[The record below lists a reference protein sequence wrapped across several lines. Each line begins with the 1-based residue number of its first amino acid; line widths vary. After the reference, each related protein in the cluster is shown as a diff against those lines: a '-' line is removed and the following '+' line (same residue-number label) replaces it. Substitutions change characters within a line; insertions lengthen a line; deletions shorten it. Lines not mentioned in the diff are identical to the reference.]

1 MRRLLL
7 IVGVCAL
14 ALAACGGSGKKAAP
28 PKAAPKPKATTTTRP
43 APPPVAPLTGL
54 PSPMNVANT
63 RCVVTV
69 KIDNTPVSQP
79 KSGIDQ
85 ADVVWEEVVEYNIT
99 RLAAMFNSQAPTEVG
114 KVRSVRKTDQALV
127 WPVKGVFAYS
137 GGAAYAVE
145 SINTAP
151 VVQLDEDRAGSMM
164 FRNHSQYAPYN
175 LYAHVDQMY
184 SACKSPAPPPLFL
197 YRAAGQAP
205 TGDPASTA
213 TVGFKNGYAVT
224 WRWNPISGGWTRVIF
239 GRPEVAISGATLAP
253 KNVVVMTVNY
263 VGGDPRPAHL
273 GIGAEAQLV
282 GTGPLQ
288 VFTAGKVIKGT
299 WSRSDKEHPAKLLDA
314 TGNEIKLT
322 PGQTWVELPDPTM
335 PVTSTP

>member
-7 IVGVCAL
+7 IVVVCAF
-14 ALAACGGSGKKAAP
+14 ALAACGSGKKTAAA
-28 PKAAPKPKATTTTRP
+28 KTDDKPAQTTTTKP
-43 APPPVAPLTGL
+43 ASPPVAPLTGL

-69 KIDNTPVSQP
+69 KIDNTTASQP

-99 RLAAMFNSQAPTEVG
+99 RLAAMFNSQAPTQVG

-137 GGAAYAVE
+137 GGAPYAVE
-145 SINTAP
+145 SISTAP
-151 VVQLDEDRAGSMM
+151 VVQLDENRAGSMM
-164 FRNHSQYAPYN
+164 FRDHSHSAPYN

-184 SACKSPAPPPLFL
+184 SACKSPAPQPLFL
-197 YRAAGQAP
+197 YRAKGDAV

-213 TVGFKNGYAVT
+213 TVAFKNGYAVT
-224 WRWNPISGGWTRVIF
+224 WKWNPTAGGWTRSIF
-239 GRPEVAISGATLAP
+239 GRPEVVNSGATLEP
-253 KNVVVMTVNY
+253 KNVVVMTVQY
-263 VGGDPRPAHL
+263 VGGDPRPEHL
-273 GIGAEAQLV
+273 GVGAEAQLV

-299 WSRSDKEHPAKLLDA
+299 WSRADKEHPAKLLDA
-314 TGNEIKLT
+314 TGTEIKLT
-322 PGQTWVELPDPTM
+322 PGQTWVELPEPDMPT
-335 PVTSTP
+335 TSTP

>member
-1 MRRLLL
+1 MRRPLLL
-7 IVGVCAL
+7 VCVCAL
-14 ALAACGGSGKKAAP
+14 VLAACGGGKKSAAT
-28 PKAAPKPKATTTTRP
+28 KTDKPKATTSTTKP
-43 APPPVAPLTGL
+43 APLVAPLTGL
-54 PSPMNVANT
+54 PSPGNVANT

-69 KIDNTPVSQP
+69 KIDNTPTSQP
-79 KSGIDQ
+79 KAGIDQ

-99 RLAAMFNSQAPTEVG
+99 RLAAMFNSQAPNVVG
-114 KVRSVRKTDQALV
+114 KVRSVRRTDQALV

-137 GGAAYAVE
+137 GGAPYAVD

-164 FRNHSQYAPYN
+164 FRDHTRRAPYN
-175 LYAHVDQMY
+175 LFAHVDQMY

-205 TGDPASTA
+205 AGDPASSA
-213 TVGFKNGYAVT
+213 TVAFKNGYAVT
-224 WRWNPISGGWTRVIF
+224 WNWNPATGGWTRVIF
-239 GRPEVAISGATLAP
+239 GHPEVVTSGATLAP

-273 GIGAEAQLV
+273 GVGAEAQLV
-282 GTGPLQ
+282 GSGPLQ

-299 WSRSDKEHPAKLLDA
+299 WSRPDKEHPAKLLDA

-322 PGQTWVELPDPTM
+322 PGQTFVELPDPTM

>member
-1 MRRLLL
+1 MRRILVL
-7 IVGVCAL
+7 VCVCAL
-14 ALAACGGSGKKAAP
+14 VLAACGGSGKKSAA
-28 PKAAPKPKATTTTRP
+28 KADGTPKPTTSTTKP
-43 APPPVAPLTGL
+43 APLVAPLTGL
-54 PSPMNVANT
+54 PSPGNVANT

-69 KIDNTPVSQP
+69 KIDNTPTSQP
-79 KSGIDQ
+79 KAGIDQ

-99 RLAAMFNSQAPTEVG
+99 RLAAMFNSQAPNVVG
-114 KVRSVRKTDQALV
+114 KVRSVRRTDQALV

-137 GGAAYAVE
+137 GGAQYAVD

-151 VVQLDEDRAGSMM
+151 VVQLDESRAGSMM
-164 FRNHSQYAPYN
+164 FRDHTRRAPYN
-175 LYAHVDQMY
+175 LFAHVDQMY
-184 SACKSPAPPPLFL
+184 SACKSPAPPPLFI
-197 YRAAGQAP
+197 YRAKGEVALGA
-205 TGDPASTA
+205 PASSA
-213 TVGFKNGYAVT
+213 TVAYKNGYAVT
-224 WRWNPISGGWTRVIF
+224 WKYNPATGGWTRIIF
-239 GRPEVAISGATLAP
+239 GRPEVVSSGATLEP

-273 GIGAEAQLV
+273 GVGAEAQLV

-299 WSRSDKEHPAKLLDA
+299 WSRPDKEHPAKLLDA

-322 PGQTWVELPDPTM
+322 PGQTFVELPDPTM